1 MKIQNIIDF
10 YINKNNNEQLY
21 CIEFSWEK
29 NTSFKY
35 TKTLSVEPEERK
47 EIMDLI
53 IQRKIKLLNKF
64 KYIFDENNNNDLDEL
79 KKVVEIKEKIFN
91 KYKNE
96 FSFNSLSKVYKKIIE
111 LFSIK
116 NDDNCHFYMKK
127 LQELIL
133 NYSEINN
140 I

>member
-10 YINKNNNEQLY
+10 YINIKNNEQLY

-29 NTSFKY
+29 NISNKY
-35 TKTLSVEPEERK
+35 LKNLSVEPEERK
-47 EIMDLI
+47 EIIDLI

-64 KYIFDENNNNDLDEL
+64 KYIFDEDTNDVEEL
-79 KKVVEIKEKIFN
+79 KKIVEIKEKIMN
-91 KYKNE
+91 KYKDE
-96 FSFNSLSKVYKKIIE
+96 FSFNSLSQIYKKLIE

-116 NDDNCHFYMKK
+116 NESDFQLYMKK

-133 NYSEINN
+133 NYSSKNKI
-140 I
+140 

>member
-10 YINKNNNEQLY
+10 YINIKNNEQLY

-29 NTSFKY
+29 NISNKY
-35 TKTLSVEPEERK
+35 LKNLSVEPEERK
-47 EIMDLI
+47 EIIDLI

-64 KYIFDENNNNDLDEL
+64 KYIFDEDTNDVEEL
-79 KKVVEIKEKIFN
+79 KKIVEIKEKIMN
-91 KYKNE
+91 KYKDE
-96 FSFNSLSKVYKKIIE
+96 FSFNSLSQIYKKLIE

-116 NDDNCHFYMKK
+116 NESDFQLYMKK

-133 NYSEINN
+133 NYSSKNQI
-140 I
+140 